1 MLVVLLIHTCFWSDV
16 CDVDLFQFGLAG
28 VFFVATLTDHC
39 CQLMLDCK
47 KRLIQQICSN
57 SVAVSSVEEDDVP
70 QLRERLHKT
79 LGYGDLGRRIYG
91 MWCFHLIQFAV
102 CFTQFTTCISYFVFI
117 GNTVFEMFPVRQ
129 STLPRLGDIP
139 ASYRIKAGVGN
150 VEPYAFNKPVA
161 SNFIETSTSNPVTTS
176 LYSNTTFTDVTTSMN
191 VTTASSW
198 TTDHSVSTAEMM
210 TLFPAHN
217 VTYISV
223 STAPDLRLITL
234 WPLPIFLATSL
245 VRNIR
250 YLAPMSFV
258 ASLGLLL
265 GIVSV
270 LAFMFT
276 GNSLF
281 LSVSSS

>member
-1 MLVVLLIHTCFWSDV
+1 
-16 CDVDLFQFGLAG
+16 
-28 VFFVATLTDHC
+28 VATLTDHC
-39 CQLMLDCK
+39 CQLMLNCK

-70 QLRERLHKT
+70 QLRERLHRT
-79 LGYGDLGRRIYG
+79 LGYGDLGRRTFG

-102 CFTQFTTCISYFVFI
+102 CFTQFTTCVSYFIFI

-129 STLPRLGDIP
+129 STLPRLEDVP
-139 ASYRIKAGVGN
+139 SRDYVEAGVRNLQQLYGL
-150 VEPYAFNKPVA
+150 KKSIA
-161 SNFIETSTSNPVTTS
+161 SGFTESTTS
-176 LYSNTTFTDVTTSMN
+176 HAVATLPYSNTTFDNVTRLSN
-191 VTTASSW
+191 VTTTSSL
-198 TTDHSVSTAEMM
+198 TTDHPLSTAEIV
-210 TLFPAHN
+210 TLLPAHN
-217 VTYISV
+217 ITYITV
-223 STAPDLRLITL
+223 TTAPDLRLIIL

-265 GIVSV
+265 GIISV

-276 GNSLF
+276 GGALLCVSLASSKCF
-281 LSVSSS
+281 HFSVIYEYSA

>member
-1 MLVVLLIHTCFWSDV
+1 MYRFVDVGVICNVV
-16 CDVDLFQFGLAG
+16 LFQFGLVG
-28 VFFVATLTDHC
+28 VFVVATLTDHC

-57 SVAVSSVEEDDVP
+57 SVAVSSVDEDDVP
-70 QLRERLHKT
+70 QLRERLHRT

-102 CFTQFTTCISYFVFI
+102 CFTQFMTCISYFVFI
-117 GNTVFEMFPVRQ
+117 GNTVFEMFPVQRSLQPQ
-129 STLPRLGDIP
+129 SDDVP
-139 ASYRIKAGVGN
+139 AENYIETSVRNA
-150 VEPYAFNKPVA
+150 EFFAFNKSLGPNVTA
-161 SNFIETSTSNPVTTS
+161 STASHPVTAS
-176 LYSNTTFTDVTTSMN
+176 SYSNSTFNNLTALTDM
-191 VTTASSW
+191 TTASLL
-198 TTDHSVSTAEMM
+198 TTNQPVSTAAML

-217 VTYISV
+217 ATYV
-223 STAPDLRLITL
+223 SLTTAPDLRLIII

-250 YLAPMSFV
+250 YLAPMSLV
-258 ASLGLLL
+258 ASVSLFL

-276 GNSLF
+276 GTVN
-281 LSVSSS
+281 